1 MLTASDR
8 EALLKTAQT
17 AELLK
22 QDVLCLS
29 RTENPLLADIGY
41 GLLEEVAAFHNRLD
55 RLVAVTNEQPEDSI
69 ESNRVK

>member
-8 EALLKTAQT
+8 ETLLKTAQT

-29 RTENPLLADIGY
+29 RTENRATRS
-41 GLLEEVAAFHNRLD
+41 FSD
-55 RLVAVTNEQPEDSI
+55 RP
-69 ESNRVK
+69 